1 MKETLFVIR
10 VTRRMPHVERRLLIF
25 SGAPAFISG
34 FSGVRVTR
42 SLVFC
47 VVFCRSLFVLLSFFF
62 WSLCCLVFFDLR
74 LLHMCKT
81 VTWQQRGVELVKFR
95 HVVLRVHTRSQE
107 SDRSCIRML
116 GFLNFLFLLFS
127 DCILELSDKY
137 SCFIFRYSYISRN
150 YISRYI

>member
-10 VTRRMPHVERRLLIF
+10 VTRRMPHVGAETAYP

-62 WSLCCLVFFDLR
+62 WSLCCLSFFDLR

-81 VTWQQRGVELVKFR
+81 VT
-95 HVVLRVHTRSQE
+95 
-107 SDRSCIRML
+107 
-116 GFLNFLFLLFS
+116 
-127 DCILELSDKY
+127 
-137 SCFIFRYSYISRN
+137 
-150 YISRYI
+150 